1 MTELASASAPV
12 AEESIRVLLVDD
24 HQMFGESLRKA
35 LDEVP
40 GITVAALTD
49 NGAAAVEAFRRE
61 QPDVVLLDYRLP
73 DADGVEL
80 ARRFKRERPETQVV
94 MVTAEESEEVLR
106 RAIEAGC
113 AGYLTKDRR
122 VDELILAIRRAKDG
136 ETMISPKLLSQLLGR
151 LHSDHTRPGWDL
163 TARERE
169 VLSLLAEGLANQAIA
184 KQLGISLATVRNHVQ
199 SVIAKLGA
207 HSKLE
212 AVATGVR
219 MGIVRYRSR

>member
-1 MTELASASAPV
+1 
-12 AEESIRVLLVDD
+12 
-24 HQMFGESLRKA
+24 
-35 LDEVP
+35 
-40 GITVAALTD
+40 
-49 NGAAAVEAFRRE
+49 
-61 QPDVVLLDYRLP
+61 
-73 DADGVEL
+73 VEL
-80 ARRFKRERPETQVV
+80 TRRFKRERPECKVV

-113 AGYLTKDRR
+113 SGYLTKERR
-122 VDELILAIRRAKDG
+122 VDELILAIRRAQAG
-136 ETMISPKLLSQLLGR
+136 EATISPQLLTQLLRR
-151 LHSDHTRPGWDL
+151 LHADHTKPGWDL

-169 VLSLLAEGLANQAIA
+169 VLALLAEGASNQAIA

-219 MGIVRYRSR
+219 VGIVRYRTK

>member
-1 MTELASASAPV
+1 MRQPD
-12 AEESIRVLLVDD
+12 AEAETIRVLLVDD

-35 LDEVP
+35 LDEEP
-40 GITVAALTD
+40 GIRIVALAD
-49 NGAAAVEAFRRE
+49 SGAAAIAAFERE
-61 QPDVVLLDYRLP
+61 NPDVVLVDYRLP

-80 ARRFKRERPETQVV
+80 ARRFKKDRPECQVV

-113 AGYLTKDRR
+113 SGYLTKERR
-122 VDELILAIRRAKDG
+122 VDELILAIRKARAG
-136 ETMISPKLLSQLLGR
+136 ETTISPQLLTQLLGR
-151 LHSDHTRPGWDL
+151 LHADHLRPGWDL

-169 VLSLLAEGLANQAIA
+169 VLALLTEGWSNQAIA
-184 KQLGISLATVRNHVQ
+184 TKLGISLATVRNHVQ

-212 AVATGVR
+212 AVAAGVR
-219 MGIVRYRSR
+219 AGIVRYRTK

>member
-1 MTELASASAPV
+1 MAEQMREIETEEAD
-12 AEESIRVLLVDD
+12 IRVLLVDD

-35 LDEVP
+35 LDEEP
-40 GITVAALTD
+40 GITIAALAD
-49 NGAAAVEAFRRE
+49 SGAAAIAAFERE
-61 QPDVVLLDYRLP
+61 KPDVVLLDYRLP

-80 ARRFKRERPETQVV
+80 ARRFKRDRPECQLV

-113 AGYLTKDRR
+113 SGYLTKERR
-122 VDELILAIRRAKDG
+122 VNELILAIRRAQAG
-136 ETMISPKLLSQLLGR
+136 ETMISPQLLTQLLGR

-169 VLSLLAEGLANQAIA
+169 VLALLAEGESNQAIA
-184 KQLGISLATVRNHVQ
+184 RKLGISLATVRNHVQ

-212 AVATGVR
+212 AVAAGVR
-219 MGIVRYRSR
+219 AGIVRYRTK

>member
-1 MTELASASAPV
+1 M
-12 AEESIRVLLVDD
+12 AEAMRQTDMEEATIRVLLVDD

-35 LDEVP
+35 LDDEP
-40 GITVAALTD
+40 GITVAALAD
-49 NGAAAVEAFRRE
+49 SGAAAIAAFERE
-61 QPDVVLLDYRLP
+61 NPDVVLLDYRLP

-80 ARRFKRERPETQVV
+80 ARRFKRDRPECQVV
-94 MVTAEESEEVLR
+94 MVTAEESEDVLR

-113 AGYLTKDRR
+113 SGYLTKERR
-122 VDELILAIRRAKDG
+122 VNELILAIRRAQAG
-136 ETMISPKLLSQLLGR
+136 ETMISPQLLTQLLGR
-151 LHSDHTRPGWDL
+151 LHADHTRPGWDL

-169 VLSLLAEGLANQAIA
+169 VLALLAEGSSNQAIA

-219 MGIVRYRSR
+219 VGIIRYRTK